1 MKKFL
6 VLAGLALLVSS
17 PAMARS
23 QHKTVAPA
31 QSVNDPATANAYSTP
46 VYGAYGS
53 QYGNPP
59 GHVVVGGVDQGTDP
73 DSRVRLML
81 QMDPPYGAGS

>member
-23 QHKTVAPA
+23 QHKIVAPA
-31 QSVNDPATANAYSTP
+31 QSVNDPATANAYSAP
-46 VYGAYGS
+46 AYGS

>member
-1 MKKFL
+1 MPT
-6 VLAGLALLVSS
+6 APLL
-17 PAMARS
+17 
-23 QHKTVAPA
+23 
-31 QSVNDPATANAYSTP
+31 
-46 VYGAYGS
+46 YGS